1 MSPLYTVLV
10 VDDDPVLLDVVTRIL
25 TEPGYTVLTALD
37 GFEAIRTLA
46 DRHVDLLI
54 ADVKMPGLDGLQ
66 LGQQAKVMR
75 PNLHI
80 IYITGLAQSKAPEG
94 SIVMQKPVR
103 AADLIRTIRQ
113 KMSA

>member
-10 VDDDPVLLDVVTRIL
+10 VDDDPLLLDVVARIL
-25 TEPGYTVLTALD
+25 AEPGYTVLTAHD

-54 ADVKMPGLDGLQ
+54 ADVKMPGLDGVQ

-75 PNLHI
+75 PNLHV
-80 IYITGLAQSKAPEG
+80 IYITGLEQPKTPEG
-94 SIVMQKPVR
+94 SVIVQKPVR
-103 AADLIRTIRQ
+103 AAELIRTIRQ
-113 KMSA
+113 KISA